1 MMAMVLCCL
10 SLGFTKLQGDLCCM
24 KMSQGYYYE
33 VDSNSLVKAN
43 YQGSQRIFEFSTYV
57 FIHQKTHE
65 ELAHFGNQCQE

>member
-1 MMAMVLCCL
+1 
-10 SLGFTKLQGDLCCM
+10 M